1 MYYRTFFF
9 CNTTTNTAVLPKN
22 KNKLKTRL
30 YKLLIFRNKK
40 INTQLIAGDTK
51 IITLTR
57 VQQPHDTKNRG
68 KDNGFKN
75 VKKRLFCK
83 YKNVVDAYIW

>member
-1 MYYRTFFF
+1 
-9 CNTTTNTAVLPKN
+9 
-22 KNKLKTRL
+22 L

-57 VQQPHDTKNRG
+57 VQQLHDTKN
-68 KDNGFKN
+68 NGFKN